1 MLCLWE
7 EVYERH
13 TKGKHLW
20 VDKGQELGPIGEVLE
35 PKQFTVP

>member
-1 MLCLWE
+1 MLRLWE

-20 VDKGQELGPIGEVLE
+20 VDKAQELGPIREVLE
-35 PKQFTVP
+35 SKQFIVP